1 MKILLDENLPH
12 RLRHAF
18 PSHEVMTVAYM
29 GWAGVK
35 NGELL
40 KLAEA
45 DGFAVLLTADRNVA
59 YQQNLENRFI
69 ALVCL
74 TALDWEII
82 RLHVPEVTVA
92 VEAALPASFQLVEWG
107 EFRRL

>member
-1 MKILLDENLPH
+1 
-12 RLRHAF
+12 
-18 PSHEVMTVAYM
+18 M
-29 GWAGVK
+29 GWSGVK

-45 DGFAVLLTADRNVA
+45 DGFNVLLTADRNMA
-59 YQQNLENRFI
+59 YQQNLKDRFI

-82 RLHVPEVTVA
+82 KLHLEQIAVA
-92 VEAALPASFQLVEWG
+92 LDKALPGTYQVVECSG
-107 EFRRL
+107 FGGHKATS